1 LTIDYSLLTKFMH
14 RRSFIKNSS
23 LVSSAIAMHPL
34 LSLLKEQKLS
44 MPVSIFSKNLQ
55 WLSVKELSPLVKEMG
70 FDGVDLTVRPNGH
83 ILPERVTE
91 DLPKALAIL
100 KDNGLAVYCITTAI
114 TDVTDSNAEAIIK
127 TAASAGIKYFRMG
140 WYNYSSKISVTKNL
154 DEFKEKISLLHAL
167 NKIYEI
173 QGCYQNHAGEYF
185 GSSLWDL
192 YSVLK
197 DFDPQYI
204 GCQFDIRH
212 ATVEAAHSWPISFDL
227 LKNYIKTINVKDFY
241 WLKKDNKWVENNVPL
256 GTGMV
261 DFKKYFQTLSKN
273 NFHGPVCIHYE
284 YPLGGAEDGAKQISI
299 SKGTVLESMKTDLQT
314 LRKMMLGI

>member
-1 LTIDYSLLTKFMH
+1 MH
-14 RRSFIKNSS
+14 RRSFIKQSS
-23 LVSSAIAMHPL
+23 LLSSAFAMHPIIKL
-34 LSLLKEQKLS
+34 FREQKLS

-55 WLSVKELSPLVKEMG
+55 WMSIKELAPIVKQLG

-83 ILPERVTE
+83 VLPERVTE
-91 DLPKALAIL
+91 DLPKAISIL
-100 KDNGLAVYCITTAI
+100 KDNGLTVPCITTGI
-114 TDVTDSNAEAIIK
+114 LDVTEPSSEAIIK
-127 TAASAGIKYFRMG
+127 TAASVGIKYYRMG
-140 WYNYSSKISVTKNL
+140 WYKYSPKVSVAKNL
-154 DEFKEKISLLHAL
+154 EEFKEKISLLNAL

-185 GSSLWDL
+185 GSALWDL
-192 YSVLK
+192 YTVLK

-212 ATVEAAHSWPISFDL
+212 ATVEAAHSWPVSFEL

-261 DFKKYFQTLSKN
+261 DFKQYFQLLNKI
-273 NFHGPVCIHYE
+273 NFHGPVCVHYE
-284 YPLGGAEDGAKQISI
+284 YPLGGAEDGAKQITM
-299 SKGTVLESMKTDLQT
+299 SKDAVLESMKADLQT
-314 LRKMMLGI
+314 LKKML

>member
-1 LTIDYSLLTKFMH
+1 MQRKT
-14 RRSFIKNSS
+14 FIKQSS
-23 LVSSAIAMHPL
+23 ILFSAIAMHPL
-34 LSLLKEQKLS
+34 LSFLKEQKLS

-55 WLSVKELSPLVKEMG
+55 WMSIKELAPIVKQMG
-70 FDGVDLTVRPNGH
+70 FDGVDLTVRADGH
-83 ILPERVTE
+83 ILPDRVTE
-91 DLPKALAIL
+91 DLPKAIAIL

-114 TDVTDSNAEAIIK
+114 TDVTEPNAEAIIK
-127 TAASAGIKYFRMG
+127 TAASVGIKYYRMG
-140 WYNYSSKISVTKNL
+140 WFNYSSKTSVTKNL
-154 DEFKEKISLLHAL
+154 DEFKEKISLLNAL

-227 LKNYIKTINVKDFY
+227 LKNYIKTINVKDFF
-241 WLKKDNKWVENNVPL
+241 WQKKENKWIENNVAL
-256 GTGMV
+256 GAGMV
-261 DFKKYFQTLSKN
+261 DFKQYFKLLSKM
-273 NFHGPVCIHYE
+273 NFHGPVCLHFE
-284 YPLGGAEDGAKQISI
+284 YPLDGAEDGAKKLSI
-299 SKGTVLESMKTDLQT
+299 SKETVLESMKTDLQT
-314 LRKMMLGI
+314 LKKMMQVA

>member
-1 LTIDYSLLTKFMH
+1 MH
-14 RRSFIKNSS
+14 RKTFLKQSS
-23 LVSSAIAMHPL
+23 LMASAIAMHPL
-34 LSLLKEQKLS
+34 IALFKQQKLS
-44 MPVSIFSKNLQ
+44 LPISIFSKNLQ
-55 WLSVKELSPLVKEMG
+55 WLSIKELAPIVKEMG

-83 ILPERVTE
+83 VLPERVTE
-91 DLPKALAIL
+91 DLPKAFAIL
-100 KDNGLAVYCITTAI
+100 KEHGLSVPCITTAI
-114 TDVTDSNAEAIIK
+114 TEVTEPNSEAVIK
-127 TAASAGIKYFRMG
+127 TAASLGIKYYRMG
-140 WYNYSSKISVTKNL
+140 WYSYSSKIPVTKNI
-154 DEFKEKISLLHAL
+154 DQFKEKISLLQSL

-212 ATVEAAHSWPISFDL
+212 ATVEAAHSWPVSFDL

-241 WLKKDNKWVENNVPL
+241 WQKKDNKWVENNVPL

-261 DFKKYFQTLSKN
+261 DFNKYFQLLSKIN
-273 NFHGPVCIHYE
+273 YHGPICVHYE
-284 YPLGGAEDGAKQISI
+284 YSLGGAEDGAKQLSMP
-299 SKGTVLESMKTDLQT
+299 KEKVLEFMKADLQT
-314 LRKMMLGI
+314 LKKMMQVV